1 MPSPDNPFDPVAGS
15 SPVRR
20 RPASKAD
27 LFWSC
32 SFMALQGFGG
42 VVAIVQREMVDRKQW
57 MTRQEFIEEWSVAQI
72 MPGPN
77 VINLS
82 ILMGNRYFGWR
93 GSMVAVAG
101 ILTAPLLVLLT
112 LAMLFSGISN
122 LPMAQG
128 ALRGMGAVVA
138 GLIAA
143 TGLRM
148 IEGLRDNAMGPLVC
162 TALGVGAFLLIALL
176 RLPLAWAVL
185 GLGSLACLWAWR
197 QIGRVEA
204 RRQAKARR

>member
-1 MPSPDNPFDPVAGS
+1 M
-15 SPVRR
+15 R
-20 RPASKAD
+20 RPVSKAD

-32 SFMALQGFGG
+32 SVMALQGFGG
-42 VVAIVQREMVDRKQW
+42 VIAVVQREIVDRKRW

-93 GSMVAVAG
+93 GSCAAVAG
-101 ILTAPLLVLLT
+101 ILTFPLMVLLL
-112 LAMLFSGISN
+112 LAVLFSGVSD
-122 LPMAQG
+122 LAAAQG
-128 ALRGMGAVVA
+128 AMRGMGAVVA

-148 IEGLRDNAMGPLVC
+148 IEGLRRNAMGAVVC
-162 TALGVGAFLLIALL
+162 AALAVAGFVLIALL
-176 RLPLAWAVL
+176 RLPLAWALL

-197 QIGRVEA
+197 QIGRQEA
-204 RRQAKARR
+204 RDRPEAPP

>member
-1 MPSPDNPFDPVAGS
+1 
-15 SPVRR
+15 
-20 RPASKAD
+20 
-27 LFWSC
+27 
-32 SFMALQGFGG
+32 MALQGFGG

-112 LAMLFSGISN
+112 LAMLFTGISN